1 MATMHTPPIDLYA
14 ESAEGFGEE
23 RDDAQQGRST
33 TPERRPPLN
42 GDRDEP
48 AIETSH
54 AGLDRVL
61 GW

>member
-1 MATMHTPPIDLYA
+1 MATTHTPPIDLYE

-23 RDDAQQGRST
+23 RGDAHAT
-33 TPERRPPLN
+33 ATPPQRRPPQN
-42 GDRDEP
+42 GHRDEP
-48 AIETSH
+48 AIDTSH

>member
-1 MATMHTPPIDLYA
+1 MATHTPPIDLYE

-23 RDDAQQGRST
+23 RGDAQQAVSP
-33 TPERRPPLN
+33 PERRPEVN
-42 GDRDEP
+42 GDRDDP
-48 AIETSH
+48 AIQTSH

>member
-1 MATMHTPPIDLYA
+1 MATSFTPPIDLYA

-23 RDDAQQGRST
+23 RGDAHEGRINP
-33 TPERRPPLN
+33 PERRPEMN
-42 GDRDEP
+42 GDADEP
-48 AIETSH
+48 AIQTSH

>member
-1 MATMHTPPIDLYA
+1 MATTYTPPIDLYA
-14 ESAEGFGEE
+14 ESTEGFEEE
-23 RDDAQQGRST
+23 RGDTPHARSNP
-33 TPERRPPLN
+33 PERRPPLN

>member
-1 MATMHTPPIDLYA
+1 MATTHTPPIDLYA
-14 ESAEGFGEE
+14 ESTEGFGEE
-23 RDDAQQGRST
+23 RGDAQHDRS